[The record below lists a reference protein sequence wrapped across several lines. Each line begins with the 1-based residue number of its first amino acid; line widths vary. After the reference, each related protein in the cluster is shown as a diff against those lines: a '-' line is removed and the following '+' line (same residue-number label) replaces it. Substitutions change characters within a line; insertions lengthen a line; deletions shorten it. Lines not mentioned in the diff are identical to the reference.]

1 MPGEAEKG
9 ESEKMGG
16 GKSGLF
22 QGSVRERQGVAQE
35 APRLSTSLEKKGPLS
50 GVNYFFPSATI
61 KIPGSPLSQCQ
72 IFI

>member
-35 APRLSTSLEKKGPLS
+35 APRLSTSLEKKGP
-50 GVNYFFPSATI
+50 
-61 KIPGSPLSQCQ
+61 
-72 IFI
+72 